1 MTSSLQSVLE
11 KHPFL
16 EGIRPDL
23 MAVLV
28 GCAKNRRFEAGEY
41 LTREDEEADRFF
53 LVRTGRVALRVR
65 GAREG
70 ALTILTVGPGEM
82 VGWSWL
88 VAPHRYR
95 FDAQALEATPA
106 FEFDGRCVRTKC
118 EENPELGYQLLS
130 RISAAMARRL
140 DGLQLRLLDVYWRGD
155 ES

>member
-1 MTSSLQSVLE
+1 MTSTLQSTLE

-23 MAVLV
+23 MALLA

-53 LVRTGRVALRVR
+53 LVRNGRVALRVR

-82 VGWSWL
+82 VGWSWM

-95 FDAQALEATPA
+95 FDAQRRLR
-106 FEFDGRCVRTKC
+106 D
-118 EENPELGYQLLS
+118 EELFTQLLDQHAGQID
-130 RISAAMARRL
+130 RVVH
-140 DGLQLRLLDVYWRGD
+140 QH
-155 ES
+155 E